1 MPIKEPSTGCCAI
14 SRQQRTGEEGTC
26 MADQK
31 HIDRLRRGVKV
42 WNAWRQKYPDLRPD
56 LSGANLLGVRLIGAN
71 LSGANFA
78 GADLSGAD
86 FYTHA
91 GELSNQPKALASYLA
106 YFSETEGLMS
116 VTANKGESES
126 TVFIT
131 YRANLSGTSFAK
143 AKLNYTNLTMANL
156 SKADLRGADLTGAD
170 LTRANLR
177 GTDLSRAVVSGTKFN
192 ALDLRFTKGLET
204 IKHNGP
210 STIGVDTILRSKGSI
225 SETFLRGIGVPEI
238 FIEYARA
245 LNQNPIQYY
254 TCFIS
259 YSSKDQKFTE
269 RLHADL
275 QSHGV
280 RCWFAPEDLKIG
292 DKLRPL
298 IDESIYVYDRLLLVL
313 SAHSVA
319 SQWVE
324 QEVETALERERKEK
338 RAVLFPIRLDNSVM
352 EMVGGWPAFIRNTRH
367 IGDFTLW
374 KQHNDYQMAFDRLL
388 RDLEANTR

>member
-1 MPIKEPSTGCCAI
+1 
-14 SRQQRTGEEGTC
+14 
-26 MADQK
+26 MADQE
-31 HIDRLRRGVKV
+31 HIDRLRQGVKA
-42 WNAWRQKYPDLRPD
+42 WNQWRQKYPDLQPD
-56 LSGANLLGVRLIGAN
+56 LRGANLLGVRLIGAD
-71 LSGANFA
+71 LSRTNFT

-91 GELSNQPKALASYLA
+91 GELSDKPKALASYLA
-106 YFSETEGLMS
+106 YFSEAGGLMS
-116 VTANKGESES
+116 VTAKKGEREN
-126 TVFIT
+126 TVFII
-131 YRANLSGTSFAK
+131 YRANLSGARFAK

-170 LTRANLR
+170 LTRANLG

-210 STIGVDTILRSKGSI
+210 STIGVDTILRSKGSTP
-225 SETFLRGIGVPEI
+225 EAFLRGVGVPEI
-238 FIEYARA
+238 FIEYARS
-245 LNQNPIQYY
+245 LNQKPIQYY

-259 YSSKDQKFTE
+259 YSSKDQRFTE

-275 QSHGV
+275 QSRGV
-280 RCWFAPEDLKIG
+280 RCWFGPEDLKIG

-298 IDESIYVYDRLLLVL
+298 IDESIYVYDKLLLVL

-324 QEVETALERERKEK
+324 QEVETALERESKEK
-338 RAVLFPIRLDNSVM
+338 RAVLFPIRLDNTVM
-352 EMVGGWPAFIRNTRH
+352 ELAGGWPALIRNTRH
-367 IGDFTLW
+367 IADFTRW